1 MLKRIIEKNYKWI
14 TILLCVIIVLMML
27 EDIFNSQQLTID
39 TVIYKNVILNLR
51 SEPLTAIMKGITNL
65 ASAYALI
72 AITIASFVFIKNKK
86 IGKCI
91 TVNLVLSTLLNQILK
106 YVVQRPRP
114 EGYMIINE
122 NGYSFPSGHSMI
134 SMAFY
139 GLIIYLIWKKI
150 KNVKIK
156 YLLCGLLSILIPL
169 IGFSRIYLG
178 VHYASDVIGGFAI
191 SIAYLV
197 LYIGAVKTYL
207 NIEKEDSQQLTIDTV
222 IYKNV
227 ILNLRSEPLTAIMKI
242 ITNLASAYTL
252 IAITIASFVFIKNK
266 KIGKCITVN
275 LVLSTLLN
283 QILKYT
289 VQRPRPEGYMII
301 NENGYSFPSGHS
313 MISMAFYGLIIY
325 LIWKKMKNVKLK
337 YILCGFLSILIPLI
351 GFSRIYL
358 GVHYASDVIG
368 GFAISIAYLVLY
380 IGAVKTYLNIEKE
393 EKMNKREM
401 VKLRKKRKKLRN
413 SFKYAFEGIGEALKT
428 EQNLKIHF
436 FIMIVVITAGLV
448 FKINAMEWI
457 ACIIL
462 FGLVISLELIN
473 TAIETTVD
481 IAMPEKNEKA
491 KLAKDVAAGAVL
503 MSAIMAIVVGLIIF
517 LPKIF

>member
-72 AITIASFVFIKNKK
+72 AITIASFVFIRNKK

-207 NIEKEDSQQLTIDTV
+207 NIEKE
-222 IYKNV
+222 
-227 ILNLRSEPLTAIMKI
+227 
-242 ITNLASAYTL
+242 
-252 IAITIASFVFIKNK
+252 
-266 KIGKCITVN
+266 
-275 LVLSTLLN
+275 
-283 QILKYT
+283 
-289 VQRPRPEGYMII
+289 
-301 NENGYSFPSGHS
+301 
-313 MISMAFYGLIIY
+313 
-325 LIWKKMKNVKLK
+325 
-337 YILCGFLSILIPLI
+337 
-351 GFSRIYL
+351 
-358 GVHYASDVIG
+358 
-368 GFAISIAYLVLY
+368 
-380 IGAVKTYLNIEKE
+380 

-436 FIMIVVITAGLV
+436 FIMIAVITAGLV

>member
-139 GLIIYLIWKKI
+139 GLIIYLIWKKM

-156 YLLCGLLSILIPL
+156 YLLCGL
-169 IGFSRIYLG
+169 
-178 VHYASDVIGGFAI
+178 
-191 SIAYLV
+191 
-197 LYIGAVKTYL
+197 
-207 NIEKEDSQQLTIDTV
+207 
-222 IYKNV
+222 
-227 ILNLRSEPLTAIMKI
+227 
-242 ITNLASAYTL
+242 
-252 IAITIASFVFIKNK
+252 
-266 KIGKCITVN
+266 
-275 LVLSTLLN
+275 
-283 QILKYT
+283 
-289 VQRPRPEGYMII
+289 
-301 NENGYSFPSGHS
+301 
-313 MISMAFYGLIIY
+313 
-325 LIWKKMKNVKLK
+325 
-337 YILCGFLSILIPLI
+337 LSILIPLI

-436 FIMIVVITAGLV
+436 FIMIAVITAGLV

-457 ACIIL
+457 ACVIL

-503 MSAIMAIVVGLIIF
+503 ISAIMAIVVGLIIF
-517 LPKIF
+517 VPKIF

>member
-27 EDIFNSQQLTID
+27 EDIFNSQRLTID
-39 TVIYKNVILNLR
+39 TAIYKNVILNLR

-139 GLIIYLIWKKI
+139 GLIIYLIWKK
-150 KNVKIK
+150 
-156 YLLCGLLSILIPL
+156 
-169 IGFSRIYLG
+169 
-178 VHYASDVIGGFAI
+178 
-191 SIAYLV
+191 
-197 LYIGAVKTYL
+197 
-207 NIEKEDSQQLTIDTV
+207 
-222 IYKNV
+222 
-227 ILNLRSEPLTAIMKI
+227 
-242 ITNLASAYTL
+242 
-252 IAITIASFVFIKNK
+252 
-266 KIGKCITVN
+266 
-275 LVLSTLLN
+275 
-283 QILKYT
+283 
-289 VQRPRPEGYMII
+289 
-301 NENGYSFPSGHS
+301 
-313 MISMAFYGLIIY
+313 
-325 LIWKKMKNVKLK
+325 MKNVKLK
-337 YILCGFLSILIPLI
+337 YLLCGLLSILIPLI

-436 FIMIVVITAGLV
+436 FIMIAVITAGLV
-448 FKINAMEWI
+448 FKINVMEWI
-457 ACIIL
+457 ACVIL

-503 MSAIMAIVVGLIIF
+503 ISAIMAIVVGLIIF
-517 LPKIF
+517 VPKIF